1 MIKMNF
7 EEFKKELT
15 QYEGEEIIYIRTLD
29 NEDEYTIEVGE
40 NFVGGSPNTYEFDM
54 LGHIAYDS
62 LEHIALD
69 AYKYITETLEEKIEE
84 VDII

>member
-1 MIKMNF
+1 MNF
-7 EEFKKELT
+7 EKFKKELI

-29 NEDEYTIEVGE
+29 NENNENEYTIEVGE
-40 NFVGGSPNTYEFDM
+40 NFVGGLPDTYEFDM

-62 LEHIALD
+62 LAHISWD
-69 AYKYITETLEEKIEE
+69 TYKYITEILKEKIEE

>member
-1 MIKMNF
+1 MNF

-29 NEDEYTIEVGE
+29 NEDDENEYTIEVGE
-40 NFVGGSPNTYEFDM
+40 NFVGGLPDTYEFDM
-54 LGHIAYDS
+54 LGHVAYSS
-62 LEHIALD
+62 LAHIALD

-84 VDII
+84 VDIM

>member
-1 MIKMNF
+1 MNF
-7 EEFKKELT
+7 EEFKKKLT

-29 NEDEYTIEVGE
+29 NEDDENEYTIEVGE
-40 NFVGGSPNTYEFDM
+40 NFVGGLPDTYEFDM

-69 AYKYITETLEEKIEE
+69 AYKYRTETLEEKIKE
-84 VDII
+84 VDIM